1 MDTNITIKEKIVTA
15 ITNCDNP
22 CNGICNQCPYDG
34 IRFEFG
40 FSFCKKD
47 YKEQLIK
54 DVQDK
59 LQD

>member
-1 MDTNITIKEKIVTA
+1 MDTNIALREKIVTA
-15 ITNCDNP
+15 IKNCGSP
-22 CNGICNQCPYDG
+22 CNGVCSQCPYNG

-54 DVQDK
+54 DIQENCK
-59 LQD
+59 R